1 MKNTEPNFDGKNIFP
16 EDKNESNG
24 NSNPVHDGQD
34 LRLDE
39 NRDDLIQKQ
48 PVENLE
54 RGFIMMPH
62 EDEHKDDN
70 EKDEESDSVD
80 FQEIKQPDARIK
92 NSTIQSDDTLN
103 KGLIINP
110 FNNIF

>member
-16 EDKNESNG
+16 EDKNELNSN
-24 NSNPVHDGQD
+24 NNPVHDGQD

-48 PVENLE
+48 PVENTE
-54 RGFIMMPH
+54 RGFIMMRH

-80 FQEIKQPDARIK
+80 YEEIEKPDVRIK
-92 NSTIQSDDTLN
+92 NSTVPSDDTPT
-103 KGLIINP
+103 KEPIINP
-110 FNNIF
+110 LTNIF